1 MRQSEWYRS
10 PVKPLTQG
18 EAMNRSTI
26 QTCRRRTGLTSR
38 STLYAFPLALSL
50 SLSLVA
56 ALPAWS
62 DTERAPRNRASF
74 QVEAVREIANDWTTA
89 RLSVVAEGK
98 DPAAVANEVN
108 TAMAKAM
115 GKAKRT
121 KGIEVR
127 SGTYATHPIYDDGRI
142 VRWQARQEL
151 RLETGDT
158 DRLAKLIGQ
167 LQSEST
173 LLSAIDFSVRRETRK
188 ALEDELIKE
197 ALAAFRERAA
207 LIAKN
212 MASKD
217 WSLIDVSVGSTH
229 AAPNRRMMNR
239 RDSAMLS
246 SSKAAPP
253 ALEGGTS
260 EIRVHV
266 SGVIELD

>member
-1 MRQSEWYRS
+1 MNHSTIY
-10 PVKPLTQG
+10 PLRRPTYLPI
-18 EAMNRSTI
+18 RSTI
-26 QTCRRRTGLTSR
+26 
-38 STLYAFPLALSL
+38 YAFPLALFL
-50 SLSLVA
+50 SLSWLA
-56 ALPAWS
+56 PLPAWS
-62 DTERAPRNRASF
+62 DTESDPRNRASF
-74 QVEAVREIANDWTTA
+74 QIEAVREIANDWTTA

-98 DPAAVANEVN
+98 DPAVVANEVN
-108 TAMAKAM
+108 SAMAKAM

-151 RLETGDT
+151 RLETGNT

-173 LLSAIDFSVRRETRK
+173 LLSGIDFSVRRETRK

-217 WSLIDVSVGSTH
+217 WSLIDISIGSTH
-229 AAPNRRMMNR
+229 AAPNRMLMNR
-239 RDSAMLS
+239 RDSAMIFN
-246 SSKAAPP
+246 SKAAPP
-253 ALEGGTS
+253 AFEGGTS
-260 EIRVHV
+260 EIRVRL